1 MIKTELISDTL
12 IRTYS
17 DAVFKIERDGVIY
30 DEAVDPIE
38 INRKYT
44 ETDILVSQSEKTYT
58 EMLEEQGALLLMKP
72 QNIIPPTAGLFSK
85 EFPKWQP
92 DKQYKQNELFVYNQ
106 VAGYV
111 KQPFLT
117 SQKIYPPFSVGTEAL
132 YGARPKPDENGVY
145 PYTYNMGIYTG
156 MLVRGNDG
164 NIYRSKVGT
173 YEMPQELLYPPE
185 EALVMFERV
194 VK

>member
-1 MIKTELISDTL
+1 MIQTENLSEKL

-17 DAVFKIERDGVIY
+17 DVGFKIKRDGVIY

-38 INRKYT
+38 LNRKYT
-44 ETDILVSQSEKTYT
+44 ETDIPASQSEKTYT

-72 QNIIPPTAGLFSK
+72 QNIILPTAGLFSK

-92 DKQYKQNELFVYNQ
+92 DKQYKQNELFVYNE

-145 PYTYNMGIYTG
+145 PYVYNMGIYTG

-164 NIYRSKVGT
+164 NVYRSKVGT
-173 YEMPQELLYPPE
+173 YEMPQDLLFEPKDVP
-185 EALVMFERV
+185 AMLERV
-194 VK
+194 E

>member
-1 MIKTELISDTL
+1 MIQTKNLSEKL

-17 DAVFKIERDGVIY
+17 DVGFKIKRDGVIY

-38 INRKYT
+38 LNRKYT
-44 ETDILVSQSEKTYT
+44 ETDIPVSQSEKTYT
-58 EMLEEQGALLLMKP
+58 EILEEQGALLLMKP
-72 QNIIPPTAGLFSK
+72 QNIIPPTDRLFSK

-92 DKQYKQNELFVYNQ
+92 DKQYKQNELFDYNE

-117 SQKIYPPFSVGTEAL
+117 SQKLYPPFSVGTEAL
-132 YGARPKPDENGVY
+132 YGARLKPDENGIY
-145 PYTYNMGIYTG
+145 PYVYNMGIYTG

-164 NIYRSKVGT
+164 NVYRSKVGT
-173 YEMPQELLYPPE
+173 YEMPQDLLFEPKDVP
-185 EALVMFERV
+185 AMLERV
-194 VK
+194 E

>member
-1 MIKTELISDTL
+1 MIQTENLSEKL

-17 DAVFKIERDGVIY
+17 DTGVKIKRDGVIY

-38 INRKYT
+38 LNRKYT
-44 ETDILVSQSEKTYT
+44 ETDIPVSQSEKTYT
-58 EMLEEQGALLLMKP
+58 EILEEQGALLLMKP

-92 DKQYKQNELFVYNQ
+92 DKQYKQNELFVYNE

-132 YGARPKPDENGVY
+132 YGARPKPDENGIY
-145 PYTYNMGIYTG
+145 PYVYNMGIYTG

-164 NIYRSKVGT
+164 NVYRSKVGT
-173 YEMPQELLYPPE
+173 YEMPQDLL
-185 EALVMFERV
+185 FEPKDVPAMLERME
-194 VK
+194 

>member
-1 MIKTELISDTL
+1 MIQTKNLSEKL

-17 DAVFKIERDGVIY
+17 DVGFKIKRDGVIY

-38 INRKYT
+38 LNRKYT
-44 ETDILVSQSEKTYT
+44 ETDIPVSQSEKTYT
-58 EMLEEQGALLLMKP
+58 EILEEQGALLLMKP
-72 QNIIPPTAGLFSK
+72 QNIIPPTARLFSK

-92 DKQYKQNELFVYNQ
+92 DKQYKQNELFVYNE

-117 SQKIYPPFSVGTEAL
+117 SQKLYPPFSVGTEAL
-132 YGARPKPDENGVY
+132 YGARPKPDENGIY
-145 PYTYNMGIYTG
+145 PYVYNMGIYTG

-164 NIYRSKVGT
+164 NVYRSKVGT
-173 YEMPQELLYPPE
+173 YEMPQDLLFEPKDVP
-185 EALVMFERV
+185 AMLERV
-194 VK
+194 E